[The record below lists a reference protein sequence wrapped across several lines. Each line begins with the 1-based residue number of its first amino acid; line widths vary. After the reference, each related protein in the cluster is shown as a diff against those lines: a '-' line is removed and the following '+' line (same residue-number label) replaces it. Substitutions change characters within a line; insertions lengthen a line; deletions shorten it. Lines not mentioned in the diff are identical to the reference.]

1 MLHSLLSLLPDGP
14 FAETLAT
21 YVVRLPAALGV
32 TLRVTFG
39 ATLIAVVLGML
50 VAIGRASGNVWV
62 SWSFAAATNIGRC
75 IPLPP
80 LQLLVYFM
88 LLSALPID
96 AATAGM
102 LAIGLHFA
110 PYMAELFRSG
120 IAAIPRGQIEAAETL
135 GFSVGLVR
143 RRVVLPMAIR
153 LTIPAVGQLVVGI
166 LLNSAFVSQIG
177 ARDITGMGRNI
188 INATF
193 STDLWLVIAFTYFVI
208 AFPVSRLLDWL
219 ERRLAVGL

>member
-1 MLHSLLSLLPDGP
+1 MLQSLLGLLPNEA
-14 FAETLAT
+14 FAAALAT
-21 YVVRLPAALGV
+21 YLARLPAALGV

-39 ATLIAVVLGML
+39 ATVIAVVLGML
-50 VAIGRASGNVWV
+50 VSLGRASGNAWV
-62 SWSFAAATNIGRC
+62 ARVFAAATYIGRC

-88 LLSALPID
+88 LLSAFPIEV
-96 AATAGM
+96 ATAGM

-120 IAAIPRGQIEAAETL
+120 IAAIPRGQIEAAEAL
-135 GFSVGLVR
+135 GFSVALVR
-143 RRVVLPMAIR
+143 RRVVIPLAIR
-153 LTIPAVGQLVVGI
+153 LTLPAIGQLVVGM

-177 ARDITGMGRNI
+177 ARDVTGMGRNI

-219 ERRLAVGL
+219 EHRLTVGL